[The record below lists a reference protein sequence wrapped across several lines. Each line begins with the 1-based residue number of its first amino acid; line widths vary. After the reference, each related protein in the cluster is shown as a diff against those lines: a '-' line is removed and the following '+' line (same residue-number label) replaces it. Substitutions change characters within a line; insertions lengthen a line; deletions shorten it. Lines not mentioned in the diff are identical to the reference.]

1 MPDLKL
7 QTFSLWKITKS
18 CEPSIE
24 NFDDF
29 VYVYIL
35 GHQMVKRK
43 WLFFQSF
50 FECWPNLK
58 PDEQIDERRHLDRK
72 MRKIIERRWG
82 RDTETSVS
90 CVRER
95 LSESEKERWRESEW
109 ELDREWLR
117 ERERER
123 PSVVEIHNKRQ
134 VLWGERTMKC
144 QMPTTVQWENLF
156 NVPWF
161 DWP

>member
-50 FECWPNLK
+50 FEGWQNLK
-58 PDEQIDERRHLDRK
+58 PDEEIDERRHLDRK
-72 MRKIIERRWG
+72 MRKKIERR
-82 RDTETSVS
+82 
-90 CVRER
+90 
-95 LSESEKERWRESEW
+95 
-109 ELDREWLR
+109 
-117 ERERER
+117 
-123 PSVVEIHNKRQ
+123 
-134 VLWGERTMKC
+134 
-144 QMPTTVQWENLF
+144 
-156 NVPWF
+156 
-161 DWP
+161 